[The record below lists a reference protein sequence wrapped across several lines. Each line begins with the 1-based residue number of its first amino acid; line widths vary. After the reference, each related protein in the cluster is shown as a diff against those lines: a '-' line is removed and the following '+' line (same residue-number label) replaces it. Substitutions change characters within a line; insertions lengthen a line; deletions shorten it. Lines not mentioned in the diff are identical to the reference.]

1 MTDKEKSNIGKK
13 LKKMR
18 TELGLTQ
25 DDIAEVLSMNRTT
38 FSKYEN
44 GAAVPPVN
52 VLMKLAALF
61 NIPVSVM
68 LNDDNTLRFNSPERD
83 GGDEE
88 TESVSDFTKLNRDE
102 KKLILKLRLMNAE
115 KKARIKELVYSDDE
129 NDE

>member
-61 NIPVSVM
+61 NVPVSVM

-83 GGDEE
+83 DVDADTG
-88 TESVSDFTKLNRDE
+88 SVSDFTQLNRDE
-102 KKLILKLRLMNAE
+102 TKLILKLRLMNAD
-115 KKARIKELVYSDDE
+115 KKARIKELIYSDDE
-129 NDE
+129 NNE

>member
-25 DDIAEVLSMNRTT
+25 DVIAEVLSMNRTT

-83 GGDEE
+83 SGDEE

-115 KKARIKELVYSDDE
+115 KKAKIKELVYSDDE

>member
-1 MTDKEKSNIGKK
+1 
-13 LKKMR
+13 MR

-61 NIPVSVM
+61 NVPVSVM

-83 GGDEE
+83 DVDADTG
-88 TESVSDFTKLNRDE
+88 SVSDFTQLNRDE
-102 KKLILKLRLMNAE
+102 KKLILKLRLMNAD
-115 KKARIKELVYSDDE
+115 KKARIKELIYSDDE
-129 NDE
+129 NNE

>member
-52 VLMKLAALF
+52 VLCLF
-61 NIPVSVM
+61 TPY
-68 LNDDNTLRFNSPERD
+68 LCQ
-83 GGDEE
+83 
-88 TESVSDFTKLNRDE
+88 
-102 KKLILKLRLMNAE
+102 
-115 KKARIKELVYSDDE
+115 
-129 NDE
+129 

>member
-61 NIPVSVM
+61 NVPVSVM

-83 GGDEE
+83 DVDADTG
-88 TESVSDFTKLNRDE
+88 SVSDFTQLNRDE
-102 KKLILKLRLMNAE
+102 KKLILKLRLMNAD
-115 KKARIKELVYSDDE
+115 KKARIKELIYSDDE
-129 NDE
+129 NNE

>member
-38 FSKYEN
+38 FYKYEN

-61 NIPVSVM
+61 NVPVSVM

-83 GGDEE
+83 DVDADTG
-88 TESVSDFTKLNRDE
+88 SVSDFTQLNRDE
-102 KKLILKLRLMNAE
+102 KKLILKLRLMNAD
-115 KKARIKELVYSDDE
+115 KKARIKELIYSDDE
-129 NDE
+129 NNE